1 MWLAQFWRSTVGKKI
16 VMAVTGLIMIGFV
29 IGHLA
34 GNLLV
39 FAGRDRINAYS
50 AFLHSTG
57 EVLWGVRIVLLI
69 AVILHIAA
77 AYQLTVIDRAAR
89 PVGYAKHQYE
99 AATLASRT
107 IRWGGVIVLV
117 FIVYHLL
124 HMTFGT
130 VHPSFAPHD
139 VYHNLVAGLSVWYV
153 AAFYVVA
160 MIALGLH
167 LYHGTWSSLRTLG
180 IEQPATEPLRRR
192 RLVWVFA
199 VLMALGFASIP
210 IAIVLG
216 VLR

>member
-57 EVLWGVRIVLLI
+57 EVLWAVRFVLL
-69 AVILHIAA
+69 VSVVLHIAA
-77 AYQLTVIDRAAR
+77 AWQLTAIDRAAR
-89 PVGYAKHQYE
+89 PVPYAEHRYE
-99 AATLASRT
+99 AATFASRT
-107 IRWGGVIVLV
+107 IRWGGVLVLI

-124 HMTFGT
+124 HMTLGT
-130 VHPSFAPHD
+130 VHPSFTPHD
-139 VYHNLVAGLSVWYV
+139 VYHNLVSGLKIWYV
-153 AAFYVVA
+153 ATFYVVA

-167 LYHGTWSSLRTLG
+167 LYHGTWSSLKTLG
-180 IEQPATEPLRRR
+180 VEQQPGVPLRRR
-192 RLVWVFA
+192 RMVWLFA
-199 VLMALGFASIP
+199 VLLTLGFASIP
-210 IAIVLG
+210 FAIVTGMLH
-216 VLR
+216 